1 MKRRADRSVT
11 HSKSGMVK
19 ALVTGATG
27 LIGNRIAT
35 QLVEVGH
42 SVSVLAR
49 DTERAAKVL
58 PAGVEVMCAD
68 I

>member
-1 MKRRADRSVT
+1 
-11 HSKSGMVK
+11 MVE

-49 DTERAAKVL
+49 DTECTAKVL
-58 PAGVEVMCAD
+58 PAGVEVMRGD